1 VILLYAV
8 FSISTVFILAYL
20 SFNASTDFLSI
31 SIFSS
36 SFCLALLSIYIFP
49 PTPINTTNNKRL
61 IITTIHFLFMSL
73 ILSFTFL
80 TGIVI
85 SVFLLFSTPF
95 CSNYLLIYYTYIFS
109 LIISLHFF
117 LYGSILFELFLFLP
131 RKLVFPYLLPQ

>member
-1 VILLYAV
+1 
-8 FSISTVFILAYL
+8 L

-80 TGIVI
+80 TVIVM
-85 SVFLLFSTPF
+85 SVFLLFSSPF
-95 CSNYLLIYYTYIFS
+95 FSAYVLSYYTYIFS
-109 LIISLHFF
+109 LIIRLHFF
-117 LYGSILFELFLFLP
+117 LYWSILFELCLLLP
-131 RKLVFPYLLPQ
+131 RKLVF

>member
-80 TGIVI
+80 TGIVM

-95 CSNYLLIYYTYIFS
+95 CSDYVLSYYTYIFS
-109 LIISLHFF
+109 LIIILHFF
-117 LYGSILFELFLFLP
+117 LYCFFFFFLF
-131 RKLVFPYLLPQ
+131 FFFFCYFFF

>member
-1 VILLYAV
+1 VILLYSV

-49 PTPINTTNNKRL
+49 PTPITTANNKTL

-73 ILSFTFL
+73 ILSLTFL
-80 TGIVI
+80 TGIVM
-85 SVFLLFSTPF
+85 SVFLLFSIPF
-95 CSNYLLIYYTYIFS
+95 CFDYVLSYYTYIFS
-109 LIISLHFF
+109 FIIRLHFF
-117 LYGSILFELFLFLP
+117 LYFIKLFYFFLFLF
-131 RKLVFPYLLPQ
+131 RVLVFIYFFL

>member
-80 TGIVI
+80 TGIVM

-95 CSNYLLIYYTYIFS
+95 CSDYVLSYYTYIKKTITLPNKS
-109 LIISLHFF
+109 F
-117 LYGSILFELFLFLP
+117 L
-131 RKLVFPYLLPQ
+131 KLYLMNAV